1 MSGQVE
7 QHGCI
12 VCGKTH
18 TLKVIYA
25 PGGRVLKCEVTSLG
39 GRRVFDPRRPIVA
52 CDTHSAAEIEA
63 ATPSTTLAVRT
74 RKKVKTTEGSGK
86 PSTPYHRRHMEGA
99 SYAGLEVRRL
109 WMVEPLAGSMTIT

>member
-1 MSGQVE
+1 MSAQVE

-18 TLKVIYA
+18 TLKVTYT

-63 ATPSTTLAVRT
+63 AYAKHYP
-74 RKKVKTTEGSGK
+74 G
-86 PSTPYHRRHMEGA
+86 RRDE
-99 SYAGLEVRRL
+99 E
-109 WMVEPLAGSMTIT
+109 EDEDD

>member
-1 MSGQVE
+1 MSAQVE

-18 TLKVIYA
+18 TLKVTYA
-25 PGGRVLKCEVTSLG
+25 ADGGVLKCEVTSLG

-63 ATPSTTLAVRT
+63 A
-74 RKKVKTTEGSGK
+74 
-86 PSTPYHRRHMEGA
+86 
-99 SYAGLEVRRL
+99 YAAHSPGRQDE
-109 WMVEPLAGSMTIT
+109 EEDEDD

>member
-39 GRRVFDPRRPIVA
+39 GQRVFDPRRPIVA

-63 ATPSTTLAVRT
+63 A
-74 RKKVKTTEGSGK
+74 
-86 PSTPYHRRHMEGA
+86 
-99 SYAGLEVRRL
+99 YAKHYPGRQDKE
-109 WMVEPLAGSMTIT
+109 EDEDD